1 MDFIGI
7 QILALIFGLVMM
19 FLTYYSLRKREFSG
33 IDFALWLLVWLGFTL
48 AAIFP
53 MTLKFF
59 LQTFGVISVVQ
70 LFSILGMMFI
80 FVVTFYLYKTV
91 RKNKKQIEE
100 VVKKVALE
108 KVK

>member
-1 MDFIGI
+1 MDFLGI
-7 QILALIFGLVMM
+7 QVLALIFGFVMM
-19 FLTYYSLRKREFSG
+19 FLTYYSLRKREFTG
-33 IDFALWLLVWLGFTL
+33 LDFALWILVWLGFTL
-48 AAIFP
+48 ASIFP

-91 RKNKKQIEE
+91 KKNKKRIEE

-108 KVK
+108 KAK